1 MKTFKHLKPFL
12 TIILFVLFT
21 CYPLSGQTKISI
33 SGSVYDK
40 NTGEA
45 LIGATVFETK
55 TKTGTVCNEFGFYSI
70 SLQTTD
76 SIVLIVT
83 FIGYKPELV
92 KIAVQNQISKN
103 FFLTKGLE
111 IGEVNVTA
119 EKYANVVQCNE
130 TGVLKIN
137 MKQVKELPNLFGEA
151 DIIKSLQLMP
161 GVQSGGEGSNSLY
174 VRGGSPDQNL
184 ILLDDVPLYYVSHF
198 GGFYSIFNPDAIND
212 VKLIKGG
219 FPARYGSRLSSVL
232 DIRMKD
238 GNNQKLGGNV
248 TLGLLSSK
256 FTLEGPIVKDK
267 SSYLIA
273 FRKNIL
279 PVFKLLG
286 EGIAYNFYDLNA
298 KINHKLS
305 KKDKL
310 FFSFY
315 MGDDVIRVK
324 NKIDENGLQQKD
336 KKTVKWGN
344 ILGAFRWN
352 HIYSNKLF
360 SNITLYNTYY
370 SYHNNFEYSYEKE
383 EENLYVNDKMAS
395 GINDFSIKADY
406 SWFPLQK
413 LSFRFGGQSIYHTF
427 IPNDKKIEKAENGQA
442 DIDSSYSSRLKSIEN
457 AIYFEGETK
466 WKHFNANA
474 GLRLSSY
481 HLKNK
486 SYYAI
491 EPRLLLNFILNKNF
505 SVKYSY
511 SSMNQYVHL
520 LTYSG
525 TGMPSD
531 FWMPTTENVPP
542 ELSEQHTASFVT
554 SFFDNR
560 LEISVESYYKTLAH
574 LITFIP
580 GKSFNGYLDNWE
592 DIVEKKGKG
601 KSYGL
606 ELLINKPIGR
616 LTGWVGVTLSKAE
629 RQFLEINEGLP
640 YPFKYDRL
648 FDIGTAINYKITD
661 KIALS
666 TTWTYGAGYPVTLA
680 TEKYYAEGKEVYVYH
695 GKNSFRMNDY
705 HRLDIAINFYKELKK
720 GERTWNISI
729 FNVYNR
735 KNPYYYYYDREYETY
750 VRHVGKGYETGS
762 VPGPLKLYQKS
773 LFSFFPSFSYSYNF

>member
-1 MKTFKHLKPFL
+1 MNIINHFKPIVISIL
-12 TIILFVLFT
+12 IVLFVY
-21 CYPLSGQTKISI
+21 YPLAGQTKTSI
-33 SGSVYDK
+33 SGWVYDK

-45 LIGATVFETK
+45 IIGATIFEKT
-55 TKTGTVCNEFGFYSI
+55 TKTGIISNEFGFYSLN
-70 SLQTTD
+70 LQTKD
-76 SIVLIVT
+76 SIELIVS

-92 KIAVQNQISKN
+92 KIAVQSSMTRN
-103 FFLTKGLE
+103 FFLTKGIE
-111 IGEVNVTA
+111 IGEVTVTA
-119 EKYANVVQCNE
+119 DKFSNIVQRNE

-151 DIIKSLQLMP
+151 DIIKALQLMP

-238 GNNQKLGGNV
+238 GSKQKLGGSV
-248 TLGLLSSK
+248 TLGVLSSK
-256 FTLEGPIVKDK
+256 LTLEGPIIKNK
-267 SSYLIA
+267 SSYLVA
-273 FRKNIL
+273 LRKNIL
-279 PVFKLLG
+279 PVFKLAG
-286 EGIAYNFYDLNA
+286 EGIAYNFYDINT

-305 KKDKL
+305 KGDKL

-315 MGDDVIRVK
+315 LGDDIIRIK
-324 NKIDENGLQQKD
+324 NKIDENGLKQKD
-336 KKTVKWGN
+336 KKTIKWGN

-370 SYHNNFEYSYEKE
+370 SYNNNFEYSYQKD
-383 EENLYVNDKMAS
+383 EENLYINDKMTS
-395 GINDFSIKADY
+395 GINDLSIKADY

-413 LSFRFGGQSIYHTF
+413 LNFRFGGQSIYHTF
-427 IPNDKKIEKAENGQA
+427 IPNDKETEKTETKLP
-442 DIDSSYSSRLKSIEN
+442 DIDSSYSSRVESLEN

-466 WKHFNANA
+466 WKHFNANV

-481 HLKNK
+481 HLKIKN
-486 SYYAI
+486 YYSI
-491 EPRLLLNFILNKNF
+491 EPRLLLNFIINRNF

-511 SSMNQYVHL
+511 SLMNQYVHL

-531 FWMPTTENVPP
+531 FWMPTTEIVPP
-542 ELSEQHTASFVT
+542 ELSEQHTVSFV
-554 SFFDNR
+554 SAFFDNQ
-560 LEISVESYYKTLAH
+560 LEISIESYYKTLDN
-574 LITFIP
+574 LITFIQ
-580 GKSFNGYLDNWE
+580 GESFNGYLDNWE
-592 DIVEKKGKG
+592 NVIEKDGKG

-606 ELLINKPIGR
+606 EFLISKPVGR
-616 LTGWVGVTLSKAE
+616 FTGWIGVTLSKAE
-629 RQFLEINEGLP
+629 REFVEINEGRA

-661 KIALS
+661 KVTLS
-666 TTWTYGAGYPVTLA
+666 STWTYGTGYPVTLA

-705 HRLDIAINFYKELKK
+705 HRLDIAINFYKKLKK
-720 GERTWNISI
+720 GERNWNISI

-750 VRHVGKGYETGS
+750 VTNTGTGYETGS